1 MEQTQEQPDE
11 AAKIPSTVTKKM
23 TVLIAD
29 DDAEVRALFCASLPR
44 DFHVVQVSNGL
55 DAVRVAQEILPDL
68 IVCDSQMPGLHASEV
83 MILLRKIAATA
94 GIPVIISSGYMESDV
109 VGSGPKP
116 TAFLQKP
123 FAIGEF
129 QQLVRQTLAAHPRP
143 A

>member
-1 MEQTQEQPDE
+1 MEVKLEQSGEP
-11 AAKIPSTVTKKM
+11 AKPSPAGSRKTTI
-23 TVLIAD
+23 LIAD

-44 DFHVVQVSNGL
+44 EYHVVQVSNGL
-55 DAVRVAQEILPDL
+55 DAVRVAEEILPDL

-83 MILLRKIAATA
+83 MVLLRKIAATA
-94 GIPVIISSGYMESDV
+94 GIPVIISSGYLEADV

-129 QQLVRQTLAAHPRP
+129 QQLVRQTLASHPRP
-143 A
+143 V

>member
-1 MEQTQEQPDE
+1 MEQKQAQADG
-11 AAKIPSTVTKKM
+11 AKSSASITKK
-23 TVLIAD
+23 TTILIAD
-29 DDAEVRALFCASLPR
+29 DDTEVRALFCAALPR
-44 DFHVVQVSNGL
+44 DFHVVQVSNGP

-83 MILLRKIAATA
+83 MVELRKIAATA
-94 GIPVIISSGYMESDV
+94 GIPVIISSGYMEADV